1 MNLFSRQCIY
11 VLTPMETLLLRAY
24 STRSKRR
31 YTSYDRVFD
40 PNEKLYSK

>member
-1 MNLFSRQCIY
+1 MNLFSRQSIY
-11 VLTPMETLLLRAY
+11 VLTPRETLVLRAY